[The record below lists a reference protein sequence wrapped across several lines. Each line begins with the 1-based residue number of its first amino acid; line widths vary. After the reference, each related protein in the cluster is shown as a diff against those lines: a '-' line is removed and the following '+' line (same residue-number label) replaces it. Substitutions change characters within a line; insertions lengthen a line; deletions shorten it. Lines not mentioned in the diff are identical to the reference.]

1 MTTTADIP
9 TYTILEAD
17 GQHADS
23 LVEDRIFNDDPSHQY
38 RVRFLRGTLAP
49 TGTQYLKPWAELPKE
64 IRDEVDGL
72 MILKLYL
79 TAEDILLFPKL
90 KV

>member
-1 MTTTADIP
+1 MAAATGVP

-17 GQHADS
+17 GQHAENI
-23 LVEDRIFNDDPSHQY
+23 LEDRIFNETPTHPY
-38 RVRFLRGTLAP
+38 NLRFVRGTLAP
-49 TGTQYLKPWAELPKE
+49 TGTAYLKPWTDVPKSL
-64 IRDEVDGL
+64 RDKVDGL

-79 TAEDILLFPKL
+79 TEDDIELFPKL

>member
-1 MTTTADIP
+1 MAASGEMP

-17 GQHADS
+17 GQHS
-23 LVEDRIFNDDPSHQY
+23 ENILEDRIFNETPTHPY
-38 RVRFLRGTLAP
+38 RTRFTRETLAP
-49 TGTQYLKPWAELPKE
+49 TGTAYRRPWTDVPKSL
-64 IRDEVDGL
+64 RDEVDGL

-79 TAEDILLFPKL
+79 TAADIELFPNL